1 MSFPPPSPN
10 DTGQAVG
17 TVLLLIGLVLLF
29 ATVAYVYASLF
40 RLEGRRE
47 SFPKTPEKTP
57 TKAPALAGFAK

>member
-29 ATVAYVYASLF
+29 ATVSYVYATLF
-40 RLEGRRE
+40 RLEGRRAL
-47 SFPKTPEKTP
+47 SKTPENTP

>member
-10 DTGQAVG
+10 DAGQAVG

-29 ATVAYVYASLF
+29 ATVSYVYASLF
-40 RLEGRRE
+40 RE
-47 SFPKTPEKTP
+47 SLPKTPEKTP

>member
-1 MSFPPPSPN
+1 M
-10 DTGQAVG
+10 
-17 TVLLLIGLVLLF
+17 LLIGLVLLF